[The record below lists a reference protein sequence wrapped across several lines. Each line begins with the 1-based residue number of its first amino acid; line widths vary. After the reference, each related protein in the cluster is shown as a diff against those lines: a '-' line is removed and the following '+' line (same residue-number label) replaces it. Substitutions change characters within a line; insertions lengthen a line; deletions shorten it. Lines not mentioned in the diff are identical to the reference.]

1 MEGFEVM
8 TVRHVFV
15 WQVAEGHD
23 GAKVI
28 KLLTDFSKRVD
39 MIESFEIGAHTG
51 DPGDNG
57 APWDGVLITDF
68 NSWDDLD
75 AYSRHPAHVDL
86 VAVLLPMVKSRGVV
100 DFVRAEQ

>member
-1 MEGFEVM
+1 MSEI
-8 TVRHVFV
+8 RHVFA

-28 KLLTDFSKRVD
+28 ELLTDFSKKVD
-39 MIESFEIGAHTG
+39 VIRSFEIGGHTG

-57 APWDGVLITDF
+57 EPWDGVLITDF
-68 NSWDDLD
+68 ATWADLD
-75 AYSRHPAHVDL
+75 TYSNHPAHVEL
-86 VAVLLPMVKSRGVV
+86 VAELKPMVKARAVV